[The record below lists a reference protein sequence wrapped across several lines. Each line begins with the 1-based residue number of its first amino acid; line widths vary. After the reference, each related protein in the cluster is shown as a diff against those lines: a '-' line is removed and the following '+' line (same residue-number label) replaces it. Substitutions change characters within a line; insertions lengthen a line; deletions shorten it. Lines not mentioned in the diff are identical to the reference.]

1 MYNIKLRESS
11 ARFLIIYCPTRVG
24 LRMACQESL
33 GKTKRVEKR
42 IRVLGIPRTR
52 TSTLSLILAAGHI
65 GLNTQFGFF
74 GC

>member
-1 MYNIKLRESS
+1 
-11 ARFLIIYCPTRVG
+11 
-24 LRMACQESL
+24 MACQESL